1 MKLILRGFLI
11 GVLGLLAMA
20 GVGLLVIALAT
31 PRLPPITAVADYQP
45 KMPLRVLSADGV
57 LIGEFGEE
65 RRSLVRLAKV
75 PKHLVDAIL
84 AAEDDQFYKHAGID
98 LWGIG
103 RAAVA
108 NLFAGS
114 KSQGAS
120 TITMQVARN
129 FFLFL

>member
-11 GVLGLLAMA
+11 GLLGLLAMA
-20 GVGLLVIALAT
+20 GVGLLIIALAT

-65 RRSLVRLAKV
+65 RRSLVRLAEV

-114 KSQGAS
+114 
-120 TITMQVARN
+120 
-129 FFLFL
+129 